1 MTRLAHL
8 ARRFFGT
15 LRRRPLRPAQ
25 QAEAAGL
32 LHPEERK
39 LFWGQG
45 PADQRHALKCAR
57 AVLARAPGRFDLARA
72 ALLHDVGKGMVR
84 LGVVGRVLA
93 TGLSL
98 LRLPTPGRFG
108 AYLAHGQSGADQLAA
123 AGAEPLVVAYTRHH
137 HESRPPAVP
146 AEDWELL
153 AAADRA

>member
-45 PADQRHALKCAR
+45 PADQRHALRCAR

-72 ALLHDVGKGMVR
+72 ALLHDVGKGIVR
-84 LGVVGRVLA
+84 LGVAGRVLA

-98 LRLPTPGRFG
+98 LRLPTPGRLG
-108 AYLAHGQSGADQLAA
+108 AYLEHGRSGADRLAA

-137 HESRPPAVP
+137 HDGRPAAVP
-146 AEDWELL
+146 AQDWELL